1 MATSNITS
9 VGVAPQLTGQATETA
24 TRPTK
29 EQSAPKTAPSLP
41 APEKPSD
48 EELQIVSQA
57 DLSELVDEM
66 QAAIDRAS
74 QEPLNVDLRPS
85 DSPGGFVIEIRTGNG
100 DLVQQFPPEKVL
112 NMRSKLDELSG
123 MVIDEMT

>member
-1 MATSNITS
+1 MATNSITS
-9 VGVAPQLTGQATETA
+9 IGVAPQLTGQATETVS
-24 TRPTK
+24 RPTK
-29 EQSAPKTAPSLP
+29 ERSVPEKAQSLP

-48 EELQIVSQA
+48 EDLQIMSQT
-57 DLSELVDEM
+57 DLRELVDEM
-66 QAAIDRAS
+66 QAAMDKVAN
-74 QEPLNVDLRPS
+74 EPLNVDLKPD
-85 DSPGGFVIEIRTGNG
+85 DSPGGFIIEIRTGNG